1 MLRDTVAPC
10 LIHGGA
16 ACALHSMPAG
26 RLRLPSGLRISV
38 VRCIFP
44 RRHDR
49 SSDLLLRPGC
59 LGVLTRPRRHRRNVH
74 DQIIRLTVARD
85 SHPSFILLLFP
96 RSPLIRLIIQPSI
109 LRDHIAGIVE
119 ALRKLP
125 LLFVCIQLGS
135 DILLPDQKIHNQKEQ
150 DNTACNQRIDHICE
164 CMASVLVHLQVTLEP
179 GNGILRIL
187 QCILVHLDVARIFRL
202 RDRLR
207 LRLSLRLRLRR
218 ALGFLLRDGCRR
230 VHIRISGSR
239 HVQGIGRHGTA
250 RRRDRDGDRS
260 GPIGKRRSI
269 NAVDGRVRVG
279 QNRIQL
285 KLGGS
290 CRDDHIISQMII

>member
-16 ACALHSMPAG
+16 ASALRSIPAC
-26 RLRLPSGLRISV
+26 RLRLPAGLRISV
-38 VRCIFP
+38 VRCIFL

-59 LGVLTRPRRHRRNVH
+59 LGVLTRPRCHWRNVH

-109 LRDHIAGIVE
+109 LRDHISGVIE

-125 LLFVCIQLGS
+125 RLFVCIQLGS
-135 DILLPDQKIHNQKEQ
+135 DVLLPDQQIHNQKQ
-150 DNTACNQRIDHICE
+150 QNDAACNQRIDHICE

-179 GNGILRIL
+179 GNGILRVL
-187 QCILVHLDVARIFRL
+187 QCVLVHLDITRVFCL

-207 LRLSLRLRLRR
+207 LRLGLCLRLRR

-230 VHIRISGSR
+230 IHVRISCSC
-239 HVQGIGRHGTA
+239 HVQGIRRHGTA
-250 RRRDRDGDRS
+250 RSCDRDGNRAGS
-260 GPIGKRRSI
+260 ICKRRSI
-269 NAVDGRVRVG
+269 NAVDGRVRIG

-285 KLGGS
+285 KLGGP
-290 CRDDHIISQMII
+290 CRDNHIIGQMVI